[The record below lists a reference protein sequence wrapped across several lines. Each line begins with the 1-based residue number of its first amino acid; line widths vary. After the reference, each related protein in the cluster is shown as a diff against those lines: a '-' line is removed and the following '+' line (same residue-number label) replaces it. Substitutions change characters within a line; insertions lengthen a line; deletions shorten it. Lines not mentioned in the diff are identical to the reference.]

1 MHGRETGVEKE
12 VETERSRHRDTETQR
27 HRDTETQRQ
36 RHIDTDTHGACMRT
50 KTDPWLFELRETKA
64 DTKRVIVRV
73 CDGVVVV
80 VVVVAEAYRVVLCS
94 GRLEDVDWHC
104 SDVWGREGAHQ
115 KAQTG

>member
-1 MHGRETGVEKE
+1 MHGRETEVEKE

-27 HRDTETQRQ
+27 HRDT
-36 RHIDTDTHGACMRT
+36 DTHEACMRT